1 MTIPRRAALSTPLLV
16 LGGGAARAQ
25 EGWPQRSIRLV
36 CAYAPGGASDLTARL
51 FAPRIA
57 ERLGQGV
64 VVENRAGGGGAV
76 AGGVVAQAPP
86 DGYTLLWDGFSH
98 VVNPLLLRGL
108 AFDYATA
115 FAPVGQAAIFPQ
127 CIAVKA
133 GSPHADLNALVAAA
147 RARPGAISAGHSGN
161 GSASHLLLER
171 LRHET
176 GAALTP
182 VPYRGAGETAR
193 DLASGALDAA
203 VLAISTGTQLEDAGR
218 ARVLGV
224 ATPGRVPVRPRVPT
238 LVEAGLAG
246 FELSDMA
253 ALFAPGGTPEP
264 ILERLHGALAA
275 ARAEAEVRSRL
286 DQVAILPGAGATR
299 REFAAW
305 IARTRAEMAT
315 LVREANI
322 RVE

>member
-1 MTIPRRAALSTPLLV
+1 MTISRRAALSTPLLA
-16 LGGGAARAQ
+16 LGGGVARAA
-25 EGWPQRSIRLV
+25 EGWPSRTIRLV

-76 AGGVVAQAPP
+76 AGGVVAQAAP

-224 ATPGRVPVRPRVPT
+224 ATPERVPVRPNVPT

-246 FELSDMA
+246 FQLSDMA

-264 ILERLHGALAA
+264 VLERLHAALAA
-275 ARAEAEVRSRL
+275 ARAKAEVRSRL
-286 DQVAILPGAGATR
+286 DQVAILPGAGGTR
-299 REFAAW
+299 RDFAAW

>member
-1 MTIPRRAALSTPLLV
+1 
-16 LGGGAARAQ
+16 
-25 EGWPQRSIRLV
+25 
-36 CAYAPGGASDLTARL
+36 
-51 FAPRIA
+51 
-57 ERLGQGV
+57 
-64 VVENRAGGGGAV
+64 
-76 AGGVVAQAPP
+76 
-86 DGYTLLWDGFSH
+86 
-98 VVNPLLLRGL
+98 
-108 AFDYATA
+108 
-115 FAPVGQAAIFPQ
+115 
-127 CIAVKA
+127 
-133 GSPHADLNALVAAA
+133 
-147 RARPGAISAGHSGN
+147 
-161 GSASHLLLER
+161 
-171 LRHET
+171 
-176 GAALTP
+176 

-224 ATPGRVPVRPRVPT
+224 ATPRRVPVRPRVPT